1 MLDSERMI
9 ETPTYPKPVRE
20 RPASGFARAVKIVL
34 VVVVLAALGGL
45 IYSGIRARIRT
56 GRLGQDRNVG
66 PGGSER
72 VGDASE
78 TGLGD

>member
-9 ETPTYPKPVRE
+9 ETPTYPKPVRK
-20 RPASGFARAVKIVL
+20 PQASGFARAVKIVL
-34 VVVVLAALGGL
+34 VVVVLAVLGGL
-45 IYSGIRARIRT
+45 IYQGIRARIRT
-56 GRLGQDRNVG
+56 GCLGQDRNVG

-72 VGDASE
+72 VGGASE